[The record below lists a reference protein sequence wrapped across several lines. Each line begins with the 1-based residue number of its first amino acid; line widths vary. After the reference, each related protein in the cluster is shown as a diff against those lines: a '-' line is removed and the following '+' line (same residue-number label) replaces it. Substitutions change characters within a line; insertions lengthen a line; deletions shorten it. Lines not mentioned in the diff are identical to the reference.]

1 MENPTQFT
9 SLGYFDSKIPSTAI
23 QTVTTVDDQVDVSE
37 AASMSTTL
45 EWLYS
50 QGIFQSDV
58 LKERYVSVQVDRDD
72 GTCYQHISTGSYYV
86 DVREQ
91 TSAIKSISVDP
102 SYRNRGYG
110 RQMKQTIEN
119 HLRQEPQSVQ
129 YTAIVSEGGQALI
142 DPYPY
147 EFVTSL
153 TDEIDVYKKEL

>member
-1 MENPTQFT
+1 MKNPTQFT
-9 SLGYFDSKIPSTAI
+9 SLGYFDSQIPPSAV

-37 AASMSTTL
+37 AVSMSTTL

-58 LKERYVSVQVDRDD
+58 LKERYVSVQVDRED
-72 GTCYQHISTGSYYV
+72 GTCYQHIATGSYYV
-86 DVREQ
+86 DIREQ

-102 SYRNRGYG
+102 DYRNRGYG

-119 HLRQEPQSVQ
+119 HLRQEQQSVQ

-153 TDEIDVYKKEL
+153 TDEIDIYKKEI